1 MLFFLNGGNMPFSVI
16 QAKSGRGGGIICIMQ
31 SQSVHLLVESLER
44 KTALC

>member
-1 MLFFLNGGNMPFSVI
+1 MPAFSVI
-16 QAKSGRGGGIICIMQ
+16 QAKPRGGEIICIMQ